1 MEEIRD
7 YRGKL
12 VCMANGQTGIIERL
26 TSKDRSYI
34 YLPVGGKFSFE
45 TKETYTIIERVSDEL
60 FYVNSYP
67 N

>member
-1 MEEIRD
+1 
-7 YRGKL
+7 
-12 VCMANGQTGIIERL
+12 MANGQTGVIERL

-34 YLPVGGKFSFE
+34 YLPVGGKFLFE